1 MYLSSQS
8 ADLNKK
14 PCQIFT
20 LYGMLTSAVSSKASS
35 ASEHW
40 HMGGNISVCYSSPSA
55 IQRVH
60 TLGHMRTTLQT
71 YLYIEGEAWQ
81 EPLQENGEYI
91 IIKKGVG
98 GSPDKF
104 FMW

>member
-1 MYLSSQS
+1 
-8 ADLNKK
+8 
-14 PCQIFT
+14 
-20 LYGMLTSAVSSKASS
+20 MLTSAVSSKASS